1 MLPNRIRAPSTQ
13 FICVLWLRD
22 YACPLGQICMVCL
35 ACQDKINHVDYK
47 KTDLLRKFVSGQFK
61 ISSSA
66 RTGLCQKHQRMVSN
80 AVKKARFM
88 ALMPYTKLQTLKK

>member
-1 MLPNRIRAPSTQ
+1 
-13 FICVLWLRD
+13 
-22 YACPLGQICMVCL
+22 MVCL
-35 ACQDKINHVDYK
+35 ACQEKINYVDYK
-47 KTDLLRKFVSGQFK
+47 NTDILRKFVSGQFK

-66 RTGLCQKHQRMVSN
+66 RTGLCQKHQRMVAN